1 MPRVLIICPVT
12 ERRVPTGLEADTGP
26 AFRRRI
32 PMSGSVRCEACHRF
46 HSWSRPETSLEGV
59 PPSRRMRPSSDAHTQ
74 PRIRY
79 LMRLVGPQGGSSTPS
94 SR

>member
-12 ERRVPTGLEADTGP
+12 ERRVPTGLEADSGP

-59 PPSRRMRPSSDAHTQ
+59 RAVAANAIVERRPYAAAHPIPDAAGWPS
-74 PRIRY
+74 
-79 LMRLVGPQGGSSTPS
+79 MRLVDA
-94 SR
+94 